1 MWSINLREIRLEFH
15 RWIVHYCIKN
25 TIPSK
30 KVRIKK
36 IKTAWEEAYRSA
48 FYILPIL
55 DNGT

>member
-1 MWSINLREIRLEFH
+1 AFLILIYTQKLVWMWSINLREIRLEFH

-36 IKTAWEEAYRSA
+36 IKTAWE
-48 FYILPIL
+48 
-55 DNGT
+55 

>member
-15 RWIVHYCIKN
+15 RWIVHYYIKN

-36 IKTAWEEAYRSA
+36 IKTAWE
-48 FYILPIL
+48 
-55 DNGT
+55 